1 VTQSHSGCDERVA
14 IVIPC
19 FNAQLT
25 LAATLASALAQD
37 VAVDIVVIN
46 DGSRDR
52 TLAVAREFE
61 PHIRVISGPNRGVSA
76 ARNTGIVETN
86 APWIVFLD
94 ADDLLEPGTLAKRLA
109 CAEASDA
116 DVVICDWMDLED
128 DGAGNL
134 TEGARHSVDWSALE
148 ANSEVATA
156 THVWATTAAIVYH
169 RNIVDRI
176 GGFRSDLPIIQDA
189 RFLFDAA
196 CQGARFGRSDH
207 IGARYR
213 ISPGSLSRRDPVRFS
228 RDILL
233 NGQQIEK
240 LWRAKGT
247 LDLERLKA
255 VQGIYDAAGRKLF
268 RVSHPSYFEAV
279 EAQRN
284 LGLPLPRHSRV
295 APAAARLFGLRGARA
310 LFAVLGRT

>member
-1 VTQSHSGCDERVA
+1 MTQSHSGCDERVA

-37 VAVDIVVIN
+37 VAVDIVVID

-176 GGFRSDLPIIQDA
+176 GGFRSDLPYYSRRSISFRCRLPRRTFWTVGSYWRAVPNFA
-189 RFLFDAA
+189 RQPVA
-196 CQGARFGRSDH
+196 
-207 IGARYR
+207 
-213 ISPGSLSRRDPVRFS
+213 PGSGALLSRYP
-228 RDILL
+228 
-233 NGQQIEK
+233 
-240 LWRAKGT
+240 A
-247 LDLERLKA
+247 ERSADREAL
-255 VQGIYDAAGRKLF
+255 AGEGHAG
-268 RVSHPSYFEAV
+268 S
-279 EAQRN
+279 
-284 LGLPLPRHSRV
+284 
-295 APAAARLFGLRGARA
+295 
-310 LFAVLGRT
+310 